1 MAIIDTIQIH
11 GQTYALVGLTTGESE
26 FYPLEISDENGNSI
40 LAIRNGHILTKN
52 FYSGRIVCVC
62 ANGGGDYRSINDA
75 VNGTNDGDTI
85 LIYPGRYVETVRMWG
100 KKRHLV
106 GICRDT
112 CILTNGTG
120 AYATPPLEANIGSVE
135 NMTIIADNYD
145 PTIEDPTTHQTTGSY
160 GIHIEYANATPYT
173 FRITNCKILSKWS
186 AGIGLGLRYNQTV
199 IIEDSELISECV
211 SMWSSYSSQRV
222 EMGGLFFHN
231 DGVSSVAGTGI
242 IVVSNTRITGKK
254 AALILESVEN
264 KPGLVEAEFIGCTL
278 KSVDYGVTSSVIYR
292 WPGTVTPSGN
302 LCGSKIFL
310 AESSHGNNN
319 NELNA

>member
-1 MAIIDTIQIH
+1 MAILDTIEIH
-11 GQTYALVGLTTGESE
+11 GQTYVLVGVKTDETEN
-26 FYPLEISDENGNSI
+26 YPFEISDENGNSI
-40 LAIRNGHILTKN
+40 LAIRGGHIVTKK

-62 ANGGGDYRSINDA
+62 QNGGGDFRTINDA

-85 LIYPGRYVETVRMWG
+85 LVYPGRYVETVRMWG
-100 KKRHLV
+100 KNRHLV

-120 AYATPPLEANIGSVE
+120 AYATPPMEANIGSVE

-145 PTIEDPTTHQTTGSY
+145 PTIDDPTTHETTGSY

-173 FRITNCKILSKWS
+173 FRVTNCKILSKWS

-199 IIEDSELISECV
+199 VIEDSELISECI
-211 SMWSSYSSQRV
+211 SMWSTYSSQRV

-231 DGVSSVAGTGI
+231 DGVANVAETGKI
-242 IVVSNTRITGKK
+242 IVSNTRITGKK
-254 AALILESVEN
+254 AALILESVN

-278 KSVDYGVTSSVIYR
+278 KSVDYGVTSQVIYR
-292 WPGTVTPSGN
+292 WPGTVTPSGY
-302 LCGSKIFL
+302 LCGNKITL

-319 NELNA
+319 TELNA